1 MAGMWRRIRNA
12 LSIALIVGLILYVA
26 YCTEELYTRI
36 QNNRKLQ
43 RLINYEKEIN
53 ELTSML
59 GEYKKEASHVQRSLK
74 LLREAFDQVLGD
86 RKAKDFGDR

>member
-1 MAGMWRRIRNA
+1 MAVWRRIRNG
-12 LSIALIVGLILYVA
+12 LSIALMVAFIVYIA

-59 GEYKKEASHVQRSLK
+59 GDYKKEAASVHKSLR
-74 LLREAFDQVLGD
+74 LLREAFDQVLMHQKDVLND
-86 RKAKDFGDR
+86 R